1 MKVSILIPCFNEEK
15 SIEKCVLSCL
25 NQSRKPDQIVVV
37 DDSST
42 DKTPDI
48 LARYRGQ
55 IKIVRTL
62 KRTGKKSSAQEYGL
76 KFIEGDIFVVTDG
89 DTVLHKNFIKN
100 IIKGFNG
107 SNIVA
112 VSGYVKS
119 IKYNWLTACRAFE
132 YSLGQNVHKLAQSFI
147 NYLFVIPGAA
157 GAFEVAFFKKY
168 LSFEHDTLTEDL
180 DFTYKI
186 HKAGKRIGYRRDAI
200 VYTQDPP
207 NIRSYINQMRR
218 WYGGGWQNLIKHLDI
233 LEKPAQALELS
244 VVYIEGLIFS
254 ILLMLLPIINI
265 KIALYTLGLHFVIT
279 ALLSVFTAIR
289 EKRAD
294 LLMVPFFYYVP
305 TFVNAWVF
313 LEQFIK
319 EVILRR
325 KNLVWFT
332 PDRIKV

>member
-25 NQSRKPDQIVVV
+25 NQSRKPDQIVIV

-48 LARYRGQ
+48 LARYKDQ
-55 IKIVRTL
+55 IRVVRTP

-76 KFIEGDIFVVTDG
+76 KFIVGDIFVVTDG
-89 DTVLHKNFIKN
+89 DTILDKNCIKN
-100 IIKGFNG
+100 IIKGFNKP
-107 SNIVA
+107 NVVA

-157 GAFEVAFFKKY
+157 GAFDASFFKNY

-186 HKAGKRIGYRRDAI
+186 HKAGKSIGYRRDAI

-254 ILLMLLPIINI
+254 FLLILLPIINI
-265 KIALYTLGLHFVIT
+265 KVALYTLGLHFVIT
-279 ALLSVFTAIR
+279 ALLALFTVIR
-289 EKRAD
+289 EKRID

-305 TFVNAWVF
+305 TFINAWVF
-313 LEQFIK
+313 IEQFIK

-325 KNLVWFT
+325 KNLIWFT
-332 PDRIKV
+332 PDRIKF